1 MALAHN
7 GINPDAGVAA
17 TRPEISPLQK
27 PTAEYFFANLKSSRV
42 HVIAEII
49 PAMTELKFAKMAR
62 RLAPNAE
69 APLKPSL
76 DGVSYECEDSPHG
89 MLPLT
94 SRRTEGSCPAR

>member
-7 GINPDAGVAA
+7 GINPEAGVAA

-27 PTAEYFFANLKSSRV
+27 PTAEYFLASLKSSRV
-42 HVIAEII
+42 HVMPETI
-49 PAMTELKFAKMAR
+49 PVITELKFAKIAR

-76 DGVSYECEDSPHG
+76 DRVSRDDGFHE
-89 MLPLT
+89 
-94 SRRTEGSCPAR
+94 